1 MYYSADTKRKG
12 FELMVTVAAIQMKCT
27 KSVDENIK
35 NAEEK
40 VRAAAKSGA
49 QIILLPEL
57 FERQY
62 FCQERRYEY
71 FDYAKPT
78 EENDAVRAFS
88 KVAKELETVIIIS
101 FYERDKSCLYNS
113 AAVIDADGTV
123 LGVYRKTHIPDDH
136 YYQEKFYFKPGDTGF
151 RVWHTQYADIG
162 VGICWDQW
170 FPESAR
176 CLALN
181 GADFIFY
188 PTAIGSEPILECD
201 SAGHWQRCMQGH
213 AAANITPV
221 IAANRYGT
229 ETVEP
234 CEENGRQ
241 TSELCF
247 YGTSFIADETGKIV
261 AQASRDADAILTWE
275 FDIGAIRKNRLDWG
289 LFRDRRCEM
298 YKDITSE

>member
-234 CEENGRQ
+234 CEENGGQ

-247 YGTSFIADETGKIV
+247 YGTSFIADETGEIV
-261 AQASRDADAILTWE
+261 AQASRNDDAILTWK